1 MAELDDILETIHNL
15 QPTGRIN
22 LTNVSSMEPSIF
34 IDRFLGGFGVVEI
47 SRADI
52 ETFKT
57 YSDGECQKLANCGRQ
72 INRVSK
78 RIVNVLSSRVG
89 QVFCS
94 ILIRE
99 TA

>member
-1 MAELDDILETIHNL
+1 M
-15 QPTGRIN
+15 
-22 LTNVSSMEPSIF
+22 
-34 IDRFLGGFGVVEI
+34 EI
-47 SRADI
+47 SRADV

-57 YSDGECQKLANCGRQ
+57 YSDRECQKLANCGRQ
-72 INRVSK
+72 INRVGK

-89 QVFCS
+89 KVCCS

>member
-1 MAELDDILETIHNL
+1 M
-15 QPTGRIN
+15 
-22 LTNVSSMEPSIF
+22 
-34 IDRFLGGFGVVEI
+34 EI
-47 SRADI
+47 SRADV

-57 YSDGECQKLANCGRQ
+57 YSDGQCQKLANYGRQ

-89 QVFCS
+89 KVCCS

>member
-1 MAELDDILETIHNL
+1 M
-15 QPTGRIN
+15 
-22 LTNVSSMEPSIF
+22 
-34 IDRFLGGFGVVEI
+34 EI

-57 YSDGECQKLANCGRQ
+57 YSDGEYQKLANCGRQ